1 MPAPRSRYS
10 EHTMKVLGRSDGW
23 IRSSCS
29 RRKQGPRPDISFDE
43 RFGTLKELMRV
54 VDLVTSGEREQ
65 VMSKMLIIL
74 RREALGLDSPI
85 AAADLASL
93 SNAMTELEHEAGRTA
108 PAPGVFNR
116 HVEVAVGALRRAAI
130 VPASPR
136 PSALAETERFGVLQ
150 QVRAA

>member
-1 MPAPRSRYS
+1 M
-10 EHTMKVLGRSDGW
+10 
-23 IRSSCS
+23 
-29 RRKQGPRPDISFDE
+29 
-43 RFGTLKELMRV
+43 LKELMRV
-54 VDLVTSGEREQ
+54 VDLVTSAEREQ

-93 SNAMTELEHEAGRTA
+93 SNAMIELEHEAGHFA

-116 HVEVAVGALRRAAI
+116 HVEIAVGALRRAAI

-136 PSALAETERFGVLQ
+136 PSALGETERVGVLQ
-150 QVRAA
+150 QLRAA